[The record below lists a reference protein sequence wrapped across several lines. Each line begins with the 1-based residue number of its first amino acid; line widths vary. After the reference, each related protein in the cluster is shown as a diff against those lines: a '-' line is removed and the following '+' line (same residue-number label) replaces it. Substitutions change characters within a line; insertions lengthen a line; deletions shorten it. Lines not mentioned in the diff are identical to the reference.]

1 MNFNSISGQGHP
13 AISRVT
19 RVERRRLFGQ
29 EKDDPAGVGPGLI
42 GFGSR
47 NIDVRNAQQSFSPN
61 SRDQVGL
68 GRFHHQMK
76 MIAR

>member
-1 MNFNSISGQGHP
+1 
-13 AISRVT
+13 
-19 RVERRRLFGQ
+19 
-29 EKDDPAGVGPGLI
+29 LI